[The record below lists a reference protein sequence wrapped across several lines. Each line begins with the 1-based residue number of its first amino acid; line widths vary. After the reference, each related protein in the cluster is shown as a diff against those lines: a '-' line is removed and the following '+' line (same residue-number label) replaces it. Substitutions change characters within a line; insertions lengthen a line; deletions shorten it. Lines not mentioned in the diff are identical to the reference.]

1 MTQKTNFCGG
11 GGYHHHGEET
21 ESSGALGHTV
31 HGIRATVIISV
42 AIYVRTYVSTYVRTY
57 APSRFGFRF
66 LTGGGV

>member
-11 GGYHHHGEET
+11 GGYHHHGEEA

-42 AIYVRTYVSTYVRTY
+42 AIYVRT
-57 APSRFGFRF
+57 
-66 LTGGGV
+66 